1 MKYKKL
7 FPILA
12 LLSAFVVSGCGA
24 TQPSSSA
31 EPSRDSSPSTSEPS
45 TSSSEEKSSSSSS
58 SGTSSASSASTSS
71 NRPTS
76 SSSVPSSSSAQPSS
90 SSSSSSSSS
99 VPVKEYFKTD
109 IAVQLDPGIKEAP
122 EGETLTPYN
131 LSFRFDDEYFLSDPK
146 EYNKDLSMLSL
157 GASIATGDKTGG
169 NAFLNAAEFK
179 DISTHDY
186 DVAPSKDTMGY
197 FMAHKT
203 IDEYELVTV
212 SFRGFNYGLEWANN
226 FQIGKTGDHE
236 GFAARGAE
244 AYAAFKTYIA
254 TYASGKA
261 LKVWINGYSR
271 AGALSNVLASLIL
284 RNNELPITQ
293 DNMFVYTFEAP
304 ASLDE
309 PNALPYANVHNI
321 NNQGDLITFIP
332 PAEYNLYRCGVDYP
346 IYDPNVSTLM
356 NEFDSQIVI
365 PEFQESDDLGE
376 MVTSD
381 AELRDFLLNSMF
393 EREIEE
399 GESTETYA
407 NTREQY
413 VDNYQTGLSNAI
425 GYVFAMKASTRAA
438 MLEDL
443 QANIWTAL
451 TIIGDDTG
459 EELANFIKGYL
470 DRDGVVYDAESLQ
483 ADCATLIKGVQNLF
497 PMLLGSLAMGGASK
511 DNLFRLLDNHYPE
524 TTYVLLKHAHEKPL
538 DEIK

>member
-1 MKYKKL
+1 MKYKRF

-45 TSSSEEKSSSSSS
+45 TSSSEEKTSSSSSNTSTSSDRSSSSSS
-58 SGTSSASSASTSS
+58 TSS
-71 NRPTS
+71 
-76 SSSVPSSSSAQPSS
+76 QQSS

-99 VPVKEYFKTD
+99 APAKEYFKKD
-109 IAVQLDPGIKEAP
+109 IEVQLDPGIKDAP

-146 EYNKDLSMLSL
+146 VYNKDLSMLSF
-157 GASIATGDKTGG
+157 GASIATSDKAGG

-179 DISTHDY
+179 DISAHDY
-186 DVAPSKDTMGY
+186 DVTPTKDTMGY

-212 SFRGFNYGLEWANN
+212 SFRGFNYAMEWANN

-244 AYAAFKTYIA
+244 AYAAFKTYLN
-254 TYASGKA
+254 TYANGKS

-309 PNALPYANVHNI
+309 ANALPYQNVHNI
-321 NNQGDLITFIP
+321 NNQADLITFIP
-332 PAEYNLYRCGVDYP
+332 PSQYNLYRCGEDYS
-346 IYDPNVSTLM
+346 IYDPNVSTIM
-356 NEFDSQIVI
+356 KAFDPDVTI
-365 PEFQESDDLGE
+365 PEFQENDDLGE
-376 MVTSD
+376 MVTTD
-381 AELRDFLLNSMF
+381 FELRDFFLKSIF

-425 GYVFAMKASTRAA
+425 GYLFSLKAETRAA
-438 MLEDL
+438 MLADL
-443 QANIWTAL
+443 QADLMIAL
-451 TIIGDDTG
+451 GVIADDTG
-459 EELANFIKGYL
+459 AAAADFVKTYL
-470 DRDGVVYDAESLQ
+470 DRDEVVYDPESLQ
-483 ADCATLIKGVQNLF
+483 ADCATLIVGVQNLF
-497 PMLLGSLAMGGASK
+497 PMLLGSFIMGGATK
-511 DNLFRLLDNHYPE
+511 GNLTRLLDMHYPE
-524 TTYVLLKHAHEKPL
+524 TTYVLLKNAHEKPEPL
-538 DEIK
+538 IS

>member
-1 MKYKKL
+1 MRYKRF

-31 EPSRDSSPSTSEPS
+31 EPSRDSSPSTSESS
-45 TSSSEEKSSSSSS
+45 TSSSEEKTSSSSSNTSTSSDRSSSSSS
-58 SGTSSASSASTSS
+58 SSS
-71 NRPTS
+71 
-76 SSSVPSSSSAQPSS
+76 QQSS

-99 VPVKEYFKTD
+99 TPAKEYFKKD
-109 IAVQLDPGIKEAP
+109 IEVQLDPGIKDAA

-146 EYNKDLSMLSL
+146 VYNKDLSMLSF
-157 GASIATGDKTGG
+157 GASIATSDKAGG

-179 DISTHDY
+179 DISAHDY
-186 DVAPSKDTMGY
+186 DVTPTKDTMGY

-212 SFRGFNYGLEWANN
+212 SFRGFNYAMEWANN

-244 AYAAFKTYIA
+244 AYAAFKTYLN
-254 TYASGKA
+254 TYANGKS

-284 RNNELPITQ
+284 RNSELPITQ

-309 PNALPYANVHNI
+309 ANALPYQNVHNI
-321 NNQGDLITFIP
+321 NNQADLITFIP
-332 PAEYNLYRCGVDYP
+332 PSQYNLYRCGEDYL
-346 IYDPNVSTLM
+346 IYDPNVSTIM
-356 NEFDSQIVI
+356 KAFDPDVTI
-365 PEFQESDDLGE
+365 PEFQENDDLGE
-376 MVTSD
+376 MVTTD
-381 AELRDFLLNSMF
+381 FELRDFFLKSIF
-393 EREIEE
+393 EKEIEE

-425 GYVFAMKASTRAA
+425 GYLFSLKAETRAA
-438 MLEDL
+438 MLADL
-443 QANIWTAL
+443 QADLMIAL
-451 TIIGDDTG
+451 GVITDDTG
-459 EELANFIKGYL
+459 AAAADFVKTYL
-470 DRDGVVYDAESLQ
+470 DRDEVVYDPESLQ
-483 ADCATLIKGVQNLF
+483 ADCATLIAGILNLF
-497 PMLLGSLAMGGASK
+497 PTLLSSFMMGGTTK
-511 DNLFRLLDNHYPE
+511 DNLNRLLDMHYPE
-524 TTYVLLKHAHEKPL
+524 TTYVLLKNAHEKPEPL
-538 DEIK
+538 IS

>member
-1 MKYKKL
+1 MKYKRL

-58 SGTSSASSASTSS
+58 SSTSSASSASTSS

-76 SSSVPSSSSAQPSS
+76 SSSAPSSSSAQPSS

-179 DISTHDY
+179 DITDHDY

-244 AYAAFKTYIA
+244 AYAAFKTYIS

-321 NNQGDLITFIP
+321 NNQADLITFIP

-346 IYDPNVSTLM
+346 IYDSNVSTIM
-356 NEFDSQIVI
+356 KAFDPDTTI
-365 PEFQESDDLGE
+365 PEFQETDDLGTT
-376 MVTSD
+376 VSSD
-381 AELRDFLLNSMF
+381 AELRDLLLNSIF
-393 EREIEE
+393 NKEIEE
-399 GESTETYA
+399 GESTEAYA

-443 QANIWTAL
+443 QADIWTAL
-451 TIIGDDTG
+451 AVISDETG
-459 EELANFIKGYL
+459 AALADFMKTYL
-470 DRDGVVYDAESLQ
+470 DRDGIAYDAESLQ
-483 ADCATLIKGVQNLF
+483 ADCAVLMKGVQNLF
-497 PMLLGSLAMGGASK
+497 LTILSSFIGGGAAKS
-511 DNLFRLLDNHYPE
+511 NLTRLLDMHYPE
-524 TTYVLLKHAHEKPL
+524 TTYVLLKNAHEKPL

>member
-1 MKYKKL
+1 MKYKRF

-45 TSSSEEKSSSSSS
+45 TSSSEDKTSSPSSSSSS
-58 SGTSSASSASTSS
+58 SVSTSS
-71 NRPTS
+71 NGSTS
-76 SSSVPSSSSAQPSS
+76 SSSSSSSSSAQQSS

-99 VPVKEYFKTD
+99 APVKEYFKTD

-131 LSFRFDDEYFLSDPK
+131 LSFKFDDEYFLSDPK

-157 GASIATGDKTGG
+157 GASIATGDETGG

-179 DISTHDY
+179 DISAHDY
-186 DVAPSKDTMGY
+186 DVTPTKDTMGY

-212 SFRGFNYGLEWANN
+212 SFRGFNYAMEWANN

-244 AYAAFKTYIA
+244 AYAAFKTYVSS
-254 TYASGKA
+254 YASGKS

-321 NNQGDLITFIP
+321 NNQADLITFIP
-332 PAEYNLYRCGVDYP
+332 PAEYSLYRCGVDYQ
-346 IYDPNVSTLM
+346 IYDPNVSTIM
-356 NEFDSQIVI
+356 KAFDPDTTI
-365 PEFQESDDLGE
+365 PEFQETDDLGTT
-376 MVTSD
+376 VASD
-381 AELRDFLLNSMF
+381 FELRDLLLNSIF
-393 EREIEE
+393 NKEIEE
-399 GESTETYA
+399 GESTEAYA

-443 QANIWTAL
+443 QADIFTAL
-451 TIIGDDTG
+451 TVISDETG
-459 EELANFIKGYL
+459 AALADFMKTYL
-470 DRDGVVYDAESLQ
+470 DRDGIVYDAESLQ
-483 ADCATLIKGVQNLF
+483 ADCAILIKGVQNLF
-497 PMLLGSLAMGGASK
+497 LTLLSSFVGDGAAK
-511 DNLFRLLDNHYPE
+511 NDLTRLLDMHYPE
-524 TTYVLLKHAHEKPL
+524 TTYVLLKYTHEKPI
-538 DEIK
+538 DVIK